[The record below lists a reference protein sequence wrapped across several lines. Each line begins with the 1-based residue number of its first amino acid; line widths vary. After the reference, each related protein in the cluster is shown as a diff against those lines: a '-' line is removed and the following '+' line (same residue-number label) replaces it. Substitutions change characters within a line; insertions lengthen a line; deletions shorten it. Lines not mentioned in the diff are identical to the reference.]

1 MFLSGFLNNYRDIE
15 MPIDDIA
22 QAYTTWVQEDRY
34 MVLERHKPT
43 WDAPKSSTMFEKET
57 IAVKSAK
64 RGNDVY
70 SYRVLSRF
78 GIFQDALIDLNL
90 THFDKGQMRTHVLFA
105 TLTYDIKLKSRHQ
118 AWKAISREYNLFM
131 SKMRRVFGSISTA
144 RTFESFENG
153 YPHVHVVLLF
163 NDFVFQVREYTDR
176 KGRKVLLVDDDIKDC
191 ISAMW
196 HSNVDVKGV
205 GNVSESISYLK
216 KYISKCAN
224 FDSNDSKGIKTL
236 AQCWAYRKR
245 AYCLSGVLRTR
256 MSDLIANMHN
266 SNFQLTQKSLDGEGF
281 EENKWSCLGFVSIE
295 ILGVEAFVWRL
306 AIAGELRERVYEDL
320 SEREIKND

>member
-1 MFLSGFLNNYRDIE
+1 MSLSGFLNNYPDIE
-15 MPIDDIA
+15 ISIEDIA
-22 QAYTTWVQEDRY
+22 QAYTSWVQEDRY
-34 MVLERHKPT
+34 MILERLKPI
-43 WDAPKSSTMFEKET
+43 WDAPKSSTMLDKET
-57 IAVKSAK
+57 IAVKCAK

-118 AWKAISREYNLFM
+118 AWKAIPKEYNLLM

-205 GNVSESISYLK
+205 GNVSESINYLK
-216 KYISKCAN
+216 KYVSKCAN

-245 AYCLSGVLRTR
+245 AYCLSGVFKTR
-256 MSDLIANMHN
+256 MSDSIANMHN
-266 SNFQLTQKSLDGEGF
+266 SNSKTSQMSLQNEKLQ
-281 EENKWSCLGFVSIE
+281 ENKWSCLGFVSIE
-295 ILGVEAFVWRL
+295 VLGVQDFVWRL
-306 AIAGELRERVYEDL
+306 ALEGELRERVYEDIG
-320 SEREIKND
+320 ERETKND